1 MTNLSDGSGLAV
13 TVAGYV
19 TPSGRDIQGQGITPD
34 RLLDEPEPLN
44 PGGEGDRWL
53 TDAARVLEAIIDRQ
67 NSDTPSSA
75 ETEIEQEASSTA

>member
-1 MTNLSDGSGLAV
+1 
-13 TVAGYV
+13 VAGYV

-34 RLLDEPEPLN
+34 RLLDQPEPLN

-67 NSDTPSSA
+67 TA
-75 ETEIEQEASSTA
+75 ESPPRTDLSNEEEMAATA